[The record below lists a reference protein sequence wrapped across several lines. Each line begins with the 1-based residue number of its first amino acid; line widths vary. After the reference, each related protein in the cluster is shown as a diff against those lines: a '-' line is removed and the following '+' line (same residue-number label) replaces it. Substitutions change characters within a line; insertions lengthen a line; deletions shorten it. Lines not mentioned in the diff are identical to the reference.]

1 MSTYTQPMNI
11 IPAPLRDEVKIR
23 RFVQQG
29 DISYVL
35 KEPDKQEYYRFSVP
49 QMELIRLFDGVHDLT
64 AVVQRFNT
72 ESELYEYDMDTAEA
86 VYHACK
92 DYQVLKRTRQEE
104 NVALLERIR
113 EERKKSLIQAKG
125 SILMMRFQLVDPNR
139 WFNSII
145 DSIRFMWSP
154 KALKAQAAFIC
165 LAFITILF
173 NADRFA
179 QDFTQ
184 VYLQTQ
190 ISGVIYIWLIALC
203 AIALHECGHGLTC
216 KYYGGDVHEMGF
228 LLLAFQPCLYC
239 NVNDAWLFENKNHK
253 IQVALAGVWVELL
266 LAALATVVWL
276 LIDIYNP
283 IGYIAFVLMTIGTA
297 SSLLVNLNPLL
308 KFDGY
313 YILTDWLEMQN
324 LRQNSLA
331 WFSWNLKTRLF
342 GSDDEKPLNPSP
354 REKRI
359 YWTYGALVVV
369 YMTMMLSFI
378 AWLGYQ
384 FVYAQFGFVAI
395 LGFIYLVYRLL
406 SAITGNW
413 IMTIISWGKKL
424 LWADKK
430 TKVRTLAAMAAF
442 IVISVLWHPSLVLK
456 SEGTIEAHQIVVYS
470 PASAFVKNANFRS
483 DRSITSAEGEPF
495 LILESPELT
504 LSQLELTAKRA
515 ELRSKKVAAILE
527 NESAE
532 QANVAIELSLVEEQ
546 LQTIEKKLN
555 ELTIYLPQGDWQVE
569 GLAPDLI
576 QGRFFSEQQ
585 EVLRLNS
592 NQIRYFDAIVDQ
604 RDVSYLTAGNQSL
617 IKLEAVMGEIYQA
630 EIELITSLAKSAGVE
645 QKVLVRMKIS
655 NWDPNTLLPPGVP
668 GIARIYGENLPL
680 WQHFTFHI
688 RKFFRADLWL

>member
-1 MSTYTQPMNI
+1 MSV
-11 IPAPLRDEVKIR
+11 IPAPLREEVKVR

-29 DISYVL
+29 DVSFVV

-49 QMELIRLFDGVHDLT
+49 QMELIKLFDGVHDLT
-64 AVVQRFNT
+64 AIVQKFNNT
-72 ESELYEYDMDTAEA
+72 SELYEYDMEAAES

-92 DYQVLKRTRQEE
+92 DYQILKRTRQEE

-113 EERKKSLIQAKG
+113 DERKKSLIQAKG
-125 SILMMRFQLVDPNR
+125 SILMMRFQLVNPNK
-139 WFNSII
+139 WFDQII

-154 KALKAQAAFIC
+154 KALKLQAGFIC

-173 NADRFA
+173 NTDRFA

-190 ISGVIYIWLIALC
+190 VSGVIYIWLIALC

-239 NVNDAWLFENKNHK
+239 NVNDAWLFENKTHK

-266 LAALATVVWL
+266 LAALATMVWL
-276 LIDIYNP
+276 LVDVYNP
-283 IGYIAFVLMTIGTA
+283 VGYIAFVLMTIGTA

-331 WFSWNLKTRLF
+331 WFSWNLKTKLF
-342 GSDDEKPLNPSP
+342 NSTEDKPLNPTP

-359 YWTYGALVVV
+359 YWTYGVLVVV

-378 AWLGYQ
+378 AWIGYQ
-384 FVYAQFGFVAI
+384 FVYAQFGFLAI
-395 LGFIYLVYRLL
+395 IGFIYLVYRLL

-413 IMTIISWGKKL
+413 ISTMLNWFKTTLWSDKTSKIRTVSVTVALGL
-424 LWADKK
+424 LA
-430 TKVRTLAAMAAF
+430 
-442 IVISVLWHPSLVLK
+442 ILWHPRLVLK
-456 SEGTIEAHQIVVYS
+456 SEGTIEARQFIVYS
-470 PASAFVKNANFRS
+470 PASAFVQTANFTE
-483 DRSITSAEGEPF
+483 DRAINSAADEPF
-495 LILESPELT
+495 LLLESPELD
-504 LSQLELTAKRA
+504 LAKLDLTAKQA
-515 ELRSKKVAAILE
+515 ELRGKKVAAMLE
-527 NESAE
+527 NESSQ
-532 QANVAIELSLVEEQ
+532 QANLAIELALVEEKIQ
-546 LQTIEKKLN
+546 SINTKLQNLSV
-555 ELTIYLPQGDWQVE
+555 YLPPGDWMVE

-576 QGRFFSEQQ
+576 QGRFFAEQQ
-585 EVLRLNS
+585 EIMRLNS
-592 NQIRYFDAIVDQ
+592 NQERYFDAIVDQ
-604 RDVSYLTAGNQSL
+604 RDVSYLNVGDEAMIRLTAQLSD
-617 IKLEAVMGEIYQA
+617 VYTA
-630 EIELITSLAKSAGVE
+630 EVKVITSLAKSAGVE
-645 QKVLVRMKIS
+645 QKVLVRMQIQ
-655 NWDPNTLLPPGVP
+655 NWNNDALLPPGIS
-668 GIARIYGENLPL
+668 GIAKIYGENLPL
-680 WQHFTFHI
+680 WQHFTFNI

>member
-1 MSTYTQPMNI
+1 MSI
-11 IPAPLRDEVKIR
+11 IPAPLREEVKVR

-29 DISYVL
+29 HVSYVL

-64 AVVQRFNT
+64 AVVERFNA
-72 ESELYEYDMDTAEA
+72 ESDLYEYDMDAAEA

-92 DYQVLKRTRQEE
+92 DYQVLRRTRQEE

-113 EERKKSLIQAKG
+113 DERKKSLLQAKG
-125 SILMMRFQLVDPNR
+125 SILMMRFQLVDPNQ
-139 WFNSII
+139 WFNRII
-145 DSIRFMWSP
+145 DSIRFMWTP
-154 KALKAQAAFIC
+154 TALKLQAAFIC
-165 LAFITILF
+165 LAFTIILF
-173 NADRFA
+173 NGARFA

-190 ISGVIYIWLIALC
+190 VSGVVYIWIIALC

-239 NVNDAWLFENKNHK
+239 NVNDAWLFENKHHK

-266 LAALATVVWL
+266 LAAVATLVWL
-276 LIDIYNP
+276 VVDIYNP
-283 IGYIAFVLMTIGTA
+283 IGYVAFVLMTIGTA

-342 GSDDEKPLNPSP
+342 GSDEEKPLSPSP

-359 YWTYGALVVV
+359 YWIYGVLVAI
-369 YMTMMLSFI
+369 YMTLMLSFI

-384 FVYAQFGFVAI
+384 FVYAQFGFLAI

-413 IMTIISWGKKL
+413 IMTIINWVKKR
-424 LWADKK
+424 LWADKNSK
-430 TKVRTLAAMAAF
+430 MRTTAAGVAL
-442 IVISVLWHPSLVLK
+442 ILVSVLWQPRLVLK
-456 SEGTIEAHQIVVYS
+456 SEGTIEAQQVVVYS
-470 PASAFVKNANFRS
+470 PASAFVKAANFTEARQ
-483 DRSITSAEGEPF
+483 IEAQKNEPF
-495 LILESPELT
+495 LLLESPDLA
-504 LSQLELTAKRA
+504 LAKQELTAQQA
-515 ELRSKKVAAILE
+515 VLRSKKVAAVLE
-527 NESAE
+527 DESAE
-532 QANVAIELSLVEEQ
+532 QANLAIELSLVEEK
-546 LQTIEKKLN
+546 LQTVEQKLAA
-555 ELTIYLPQGDWQVE
+555 LAVYLPEGDWQVE
-569 GLAPDLI
+569 GLSPDLI
-576 QGRFFSEQQ
+576 QGRFFGEQQ

-592 NQIRYFDAIVDQ
+592 SKVRYFDAIVDQ
-604 RDVSYLTAGNQSL
+604 RDVSYLREGDQSL
-617 IKLEAVMGEIYQA
+617 IKLAATMSDVYRA
-630 EIELITSLAKSAGVE
+630 DVELITALAKSAGVE
-645 QKVLVRMKIS
+645 QKVLVRMRI
-655 NWDPNTLLPPGVP
+655 NDWDQSIRLPPGVS
-668 GIARIYGENLPL
+668 GIAKIYGENLPL
-680 WQHFTFHI
+680 WQHFVFHI